1 MTEPTGYVLTVGIDA
16 PDIAHLNP
24 TEESKCGGR
33 TWSEGDP
40 TIVGSDIAFQTVD
53 ESTALA
59 MIERGS
65 AIPCR
70 RCEMK
75 DHPAVD
81 WSIYGPQEGLG

>member
-1 MTEPTGYVLTVGIDA
+1 MTEPTGYVLTIGIDA
-16 PDIAHLNP
+16 PDIVHLNP
-24 TEESKCGGR
+24 TEASQCGGR
-33 TWSEGDP
+33 KWNPDDP
-40 TIVGSDIAFQTVD
+40 TITGSDIEYQQVD

-75 DHPAVD
+75 DHEAID

>member
-1 MTEPTGYVLTVGIDA
+1 MTEPTGYVITVGIDA
-16 PDIAHLNP
+16 PDIVHLNP
-24 TEESKCGGR
+24 TPESACGGR
-33 TWSEGDP
+33 KWHEEDP
-40 TIVGSDIAFQTVD
+40 TIEGSDIAYQTVD
-53 ESTALA
+53 EDTALA
-59 MIERGS
+59 MIDRGS